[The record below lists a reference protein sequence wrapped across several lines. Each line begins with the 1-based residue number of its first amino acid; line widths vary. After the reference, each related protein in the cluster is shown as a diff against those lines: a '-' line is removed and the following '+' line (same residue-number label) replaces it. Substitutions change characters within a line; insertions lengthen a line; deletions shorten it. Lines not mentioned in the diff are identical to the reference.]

1 MEHQVHLR
9 RRFIAVLGD
18 VELVDAVAVAA
29 IETLVEVDQKL
40 VEQCTA
46 GVGAPIDRRLGHE
59 GLVVLVV
66 APVETQVQ
74 AVLGAGPRSV

>member
-1 MEHQVHLR
+1 MEQQVHLR

-40 VEQCTA
+40 FEQCAA
-46 GVGAPIDRRLGHE
+46 GVRTPVDRRLGHE
-59 GLVVLVV
+59 RLVVLVV

-74 AVLGAGPRSV
+74 AVLRRFK